1 MLPVVNTIL
10 YASDL
15 GDNAR
20 QVFAHAVAIA
30 RLTDAGII
38 FLYVMEPIGA
48 TAHSL
53 IRTMLPEDQL
63 ENLEEQGL
71 AKVRQTIR
79 RRVEDF
85 CEKELGSA
93 QDADKL
99 IAEVR
104 IVQGRPATTIVEQ
117 ARETGA
123 DVVVLGTHG
132 RTGVHRALLGSVARH
147 VIGQIDR
154 PLLLVPIEDD
164 IK

>member
-20 QVFAHAVAIA
+20 QVFAHAVAMA
-30 RLTDAGII
+30 RMSDARIV

-48 TAHSL
+48 TAHTL

-63 ENLEEQGL
+63 ADLEEQGL
-71 AKVRQTIR
+71 ARVRQTIR
-79 RRVEDF
+79 QRVDSF

-93 QDADKL
+93 DEAGKL

-117 ARETGA
+117 ARETDV

-132 RTGVHRALLGSVARH
+132 RKGVHRALLGSVARH

-164 IK
+164 IE